1 MNNQK
6 GFIPIILF
14 VIITLLLGTGV
25 YLAATQK
32 PSDITKTNADS
43 TVCTQE
49 AMLCPDGSYV
59 GRTGPNCEFTECPE
73 VNPSPTPTPN
83 PIPTII
89 PQPSQGNCPPGTVQ
103 VGQTQSIPPS
113 PICELKPSGYE
124 GEYKMTLTEGQQEG
138 PLLVQKIYPNYIT
151 GLNYQAYPAAVTSR
165 PITLYIGET
174 ASNGCTV
181 TLTLIS
187 IDIQLKTAT
196 FIKKTDDTRPCPICL
211 AENTLIDTPNGA
223 IPVQELKIGMVVWTV
238 DEFGK
243 KISSTIIKT
252 SKTPVPSTH
261 QMVHIILDDGREVFA
276 SPGHPIGDGRIFND
290 LLVGE
295 VLNGSKIIIAE
306 KISYDKGYTYDILP
320 AGATGMYWANGI
332 LIGSTL
338 KAK

>member
-151 GLNYQAYPAAVTSR
+151 GLNYQSYPVAVTSR

-174 ASNGCTV
+174 ASNGCDV
-181 TLTLIS
+181 HLTLIS
-187 IDIQLKTAT
+187 IKGNTAT
-196 FIKKTDDTRPCPICL
+196 FIKKIDFNKNCPICL
-211 AENTLIDTPNGA
+211 AENTLIDTPNGQ
-223 IPVQELKIGMVVWTV
+223 IPVQELKIGMTVWTI
-238 DEFGK
+238 DEFGS
-243 KISSTIIKT
+243 KISSVIIKT

-261 QMVHIILDDGREVFA
+261 KMVHIVLDDGREVFA
-276 SPGHPIGDGRIFND
+276 SPGHPIGDGRTFGGLSTGD
-290 LLVGE
+290 LLGGGE
-295 VLNGSKIIIAE
+295 IMTAE
-306 KISYDKGYTYDILP
+306 KITYEKNYTYDILSS
-320 AGATGMYWANGI
+320 GDTGLYWANGI

-338 KAK
+338 K